1 MTPLEVG
8 PWIVAG
14 LGAVVGIVGAIWA
27 LVTRRARARD
37 LAESERVGRLE
48 AVERDRLRAV
58 IALGR
63 EREAV
68 AAHEASGQASAT
80 AAERAHTTG
89 TVTPGELDAI
99 VEAWR
104 KAGGK

>member
-1 MTPLEVG
+1 MTAEVFAWMLAG
-8 PWIVAG
+8 IGSLVGVA
-14 LGAVVGIVGAIWA
+14 GAIWA

-37 LAESERVGRLE
+37 LADSERVGRLE

-63 EREAV
+63 EREVV
-68 AAHEASGQASAT
+68 AAHEASGQASAI

-99 VEAWR
+99 VAAWK

>member
-1 MTPLEVG
+1 MSAEVFAWLLAG
-8 PWIVAG
+8 IGSLVGVAG
-14 LGAVVGIVGAIWA
+14 TVWA

-37 LAESERVGRLE
+37 LADSERVGRLE

-63 EREAV
+63 EREVV
-68 AAHEASGQASAT
+68 AAHEAAGIASAT

-99 VEAWR
+99 VESWR
-104 KAGGK
+104 KAGGR